1 MTCIYNKEYILLL
14 VKKQREFFISWDWH
28 FFRSPMKSH
37 LLFVQSPTVWKVKF
51 RKFAKF
57 VNFRQ
62 ITVATNAKRQSGAI
76 SKSVSFCFT
85 CQFWGVTNS
94 SLSSNFPN
102 FSRLSSSMFNAKE
115 ANSRLSFLTIFAISR
130 KNWVLK
136 N

>member
-57 VNFRQ
+57 VNFRK
-62 ITVATNAKRQSGAI
+62 ITVATVESTVYRVVPI
-76 SKSVSFCFT
+76 FKSVSFCFT
-85 CQFWGVTNS
+85 CQFWG
-94 SLSSNFPN
+94 LWQILQIFQNFRLLTLLRWRRRRRTLLTDN
-102 FSRLSSSMFNAKE
+102 KMFWSSRLWRIPA
-115 ANSRLSFLTIFAISR
+115 L
-130 KNWVLK
+130 
-136 N
+136 